1 MKIMR
6 KRPVSINFS
15 KRILDRIDQEAK
27 ANKRSRSEWLEL
39 HFEDLFFKPEQPV
52 EIAIKTG

>member
-1 MKIMR
+1 MR

-39 HFEDLFFKPEQPV
+39 HFEELFFKPEQPV
-52 EIAIKTG
+52 EIATKTG